1 MKNYGLN
8 NMREGGFHKCFET
21 ANICCINLN
30 RSEDEKKIPRS
41 SISLIFNQRLLQ
53 SSIYIYIRMRSYL
66 FLKHTVHRRFPRDA
80 NDVCSV
86 FSLNLLCKLSAIKIK
101 LQLLVLACTKAM
113 HILTNLSEIKL

>member
-1 MKNYGLN
+1 
-8 NMREGGFHKCFET
+8 MREGGFHKCFET

-53 SSIYIYIRMRSYL
+53 SSIYIYIRMHSYL

>member
-1 MKNYGLN
+1 
-8 NMREGGFHKCFET
+8 MRKKYPEAAFH
-21 ANICCINLN
+21 LY
-30 RSEDEKKIPRS
+30 
-41 SISLIFNQRLLQ
+41 LIRDCYKAVY
-53 SSIYIYIRMRSYL
+53 IYIYIRMRSYL

-86 FSLNLLCKLSAIKIK
+86 FSLNLLRKLNAIKIK